1 MFNFDDDDDAI
12 GANWFRLW
20 MHEDFELIT
29 KLMLLWHYHYAWKFM
44 KE

>member
-29 KLMLLWHYHYAWKFM
+29 KLIILWH
-44 KE
+44 